1 MKPIINC
8 GLANTFKNKKN
19 IMFSLTSLS
28 FLKKLFTN
36 PYFYILIGSL
46 FLGYQIYNL
55 GYNNC
60 KDEWNA
66 SIVAI
71 KKANDELID
80 KKNKEI
86 KSLNDNLHIL
96 SEKAA
101 DINKK
106 TEVKAETITK
116 KVYIYAKDNPDTD
129 KSIDVEWL
137 RTYADSLPK

>member
-1 MKPIINC
+1 
-8 GLANTFKNKKN
+8 
-19 IMFSLTSLS
+19 MFSLTILS
-28 FLKKLFTN
+28 FLKKLLSS

-46 FLGYQIYNL
+46 FIGYQIYNL
-55 GYNNC
+55 GYDNC
-60 KDEWNA
+60 KEEWDE

-71 KKANDELID
+71 NKANDELLD

-96 SEKAA
+96 SEKTA

-106 TEVKAETITK
+106 TETKAETITK

-137 RTYADSLPK
+137 RAYNSSLPE